1 MQGSYTIRLGDSKNL
16 HIGVAA
22 KGACMDGNHFL
33 SAVEMTSL
41 SSCQSNPLPFP
52 CCSISSGEH
61 LPVSKTLLLIA
72 QLPAASLSGKQ
83 GPGVIWGIGLNRN
96 MHTPRRQKSF
106 SLWRHSPEPRS
117 YLCSLLT
124 LCGLPPRMTL
134 KPLRTAVVSP
144 HELPNG
150 SKGTKTQ
157 AKWGKLDC

>member
-72 QLPAASLSGKQ
+72 QPPAASLSGKQ

-96 MHTPRRQKSF
+96 MHTPKRQKSF

-117 YLCSLLT
+117 
-124 LCGLPPRMTL
+124 
-134 KPLRTAVVSP
+134 
-144 HELPNG
+144 
-150 SKGTKTQ
+150 
-157 AKWGKLDC
+157 